1 MAAFAFMD
9 KPGIRAEGAV
19 RAAIMALQIAS
30 VIMLAWL
37 FVRLFWAVVAP
48 LSISPSA
55 PVSALLPMR
64 APPPLARPLK
74 LEILHSYDPF
84 ERRQSQLPQA
94 ESPADLP
101 QTSLDLKLYGVR
113 VALDP
118 RDVEQR
124 ATAIIRTPDHRQ
136 QVYRQGDRLINGV
149 HLDKI
154 LPDHVIID
162 RGGARESL
170 YLTDRKRP
178 AAEKFSA
185 PDISD
190 QPPKALDQTA
200 EMLDLEGLLQS
211 VQISPRI
218 ENGAITGLIV
228 KERGTATI
236 LQSNGLISGDVL
248 LFVDG
253 VPMTSVANLQKLAQS
268 TSGTQTVTL
277 EIEREGERQTISMRS
292 VSKPRE

>member
-1 MAAFAFMD
+1 
-9 KPGIRAEGAV
+9 
-19 RAAIMALQIAS
+19 
-30 VIMLAWL
+30 
-37 FVRLFWAVVAP
+37 
-48 LSISPSA
+48 
-55 PVSALLPMR
+55 MR